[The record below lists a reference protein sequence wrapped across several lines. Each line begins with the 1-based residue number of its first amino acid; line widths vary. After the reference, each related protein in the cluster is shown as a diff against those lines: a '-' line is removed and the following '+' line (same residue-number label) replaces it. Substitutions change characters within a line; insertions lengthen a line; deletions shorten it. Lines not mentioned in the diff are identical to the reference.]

1 MFGFEYGMNEILI
14 LLAILAG
21 ISAFGFWG
29 LVIGPSVLA
38 LTFAAANL
46 YSTGINEQPVRDV
59 EIG

>member
-1 MFGFEYGMNEILI
+1 MQ
-14 LLAILAG
+14 AG
-21 ISAFGFWG
+21 ISAFSFWG

-46 YSTGINEQPVRDV
+46 YSTGSNEQPVRDV

>member
-38 LTFAAANL
+38 LIFAAANL
-46 YSTGINEQPVRDV
+46 YSTGINVSR
-59 EIG
+59 